1 MVFLCA
7 KNTSSEVEKKMKSI
21 LKRFLKSKIENE
33 KNEKDQ
39 DQEQEKKSKEWLSH
53 ETRKKIEQET
63 LRTMS
68 RIEKAIIRH
77 F

>member
-1 MVFLCA
+1 
-7 KNTSSEVEKKMKSI
+7 MKSI